1 MSIMT
6 DFVTFYVGGHYF
18 GISVADVL
26 ELNRN
31 MDITPVPK
39 SPKIIRGV
47 TNLRGQLVAAI
58 DMHER
63 LKLETTASK
72 QESLSIILQC
82 DGYLIA
88 ILVDDV
94 GEILSLEAENFE
106 PPPTNFSK
114 AAKALIIGV
123 YKLPEKLLLILNAKL
138 IDEHLEQSSKQF
150 VAL

>member
-1 MSIMT
+1 MSNVT

-18 GISVADVL
+18 GISVKDVL

-39 SPKIIRGV
+39 SSKIVRGV

-58 DMHER
+58 DMYER
-63 LKLETTASK
+63 LQLERTATTH
-72 QESLSIILQC
+72 ESLSIILQC

-94 GEILSLEAENFE
+94 GEILTLEAAAFE

-114 AAKALIIGV
+114 
-123 YKLPEKLLLILNAKL
+123 
-138 IDEHLEQSSKQF
+138 
-150 VAL
+150 VARDLVLGRQDLACQA

>member
-1 MSIMT
+1 MSTVT
-6 DFVTFYVGGHYF
+6 DFVTFYVGGYYF

-39 SPKIIRGV
+39 SPKIVRGV

-63 LKLETTASK
+63 LKLDTTAAH

-88 ILVDDV
+88 ILIDDV
-94 GEILSLEAENFE
+94 GEILSLDTENFE
-106 PPPTNFSK
+106 PPPNIFSK
-114 AAKALIIGV
+114 AAKELIMGV
-123 YKLPEKLLLILNAKL
+123 YKLPEKLLLILNAQR
-138 IDEHLEQSSKQF
+138 IDERLEASTKQL
-150 VAL
+150 VVL

>member
-1 MSIMT
+1 MSTTT
-6 DFVTFYVGGHYF
+6 DFVTFYVGGHYL

-31 MDITPVPK
+31 MDVTPVPK
-39 SPKIIRGV
+39 SPKIVRGV

-58 DMHER
+58 DMYER
-63 LKLETTASK
+63 LKLDKNTAN
-72 QESLSIILQC
+72 QEPLSIILQC

-94 GEILSLEAENFE
+94 GEILSLEADNFE

-114 AAKALIIGV
+114 AAKELIVGV
-123 YKLPEKLLLILNAKL
+123 YKLPEKLLLILNAKR
-138 IDEHLEQSSKQF
+138 IAERLEPPQKQLA
-150 VAL
+150 VL

>member
-1 MSIMT
+1 MSTST

-18 GISVADVL
+18 GISVTDVL

-39 SPKIIRGV
+39 SSKIVRGV
-47 TNLRGQLVAAI
+47 TNLRGQLVAVI

-63 LKLETTASK
+63 LKLDTISNH
-72 QESLSIILQC
+72 QESFSIILQC

-94 GEILSLEAENFE
+94 GEILSLETDNFE
-106 PPPTNFSK
+106 SPPTNFSK
-114 AAKALIIGV
+114 AAKELIMGV
-123 YKLPEKLLLILNAKL
+123 YKLPEKLLLILNAKQ
-138 IDEHLEQSSKQF
+138 IDERLDPPKKQL
-150 VAL
+150 VVL